1 MIGKIKG
8 ILTDIEMNEG
18 LIETSSGL
26 SYRVFLTNS
35 LLTTHTPP
43 TEIEVITYLQVRE
56 DALTLF
62 GFKTKQEYKLFNLL
76 LDVPGV
82 GPKSAFTIVSYSK
95 VEELIAAVKQQDLKY
110 FTRIPGLG
118 KKTAMKIMLELST
131 KFEAEFKFDQSTET
145 EEDKMVI
152 DALSSLGFKVS
163 DARKALEEIPQNM
176 EVEKRVQKAIQILSG
191 GNK

>member
-8 ILTDIEMNEG
+8 TLTEVELNEG
-18 LIETSSGL
+18 LIETASGL

-35 LLTTHTPP
+35 LLTTYTPP
-43 TEIEVITYLQVRE
+43 SEIEVITYLQVRE

-131 KFEAEFKFDQSTET
+131 KFETEFKFDQPTET

-152 DALSSLGFKVS
+152 DALSSLGFKVT
-163 DARKALEEIPQNM
+163 DARKVLEEIPADL

-191 GNK
+191 GK